1 MLFIIKR
8 KLTAIM
14 PYIGFPANILY
25 QLSLYFSDCFHFHL
39 VVCVSFFPFS
49 SRVSKY
55 DPWARF
61 HPLPI
66 IVNKVLFKHSH
77 AQSFLYC
84 I

>member
-39 VVCVSFFPFS
+39 VVCVSF
-49 SRVSKY
+49 
-55 DPWARF
+55 
-61 HPLPI
+61 PLVQESANMTLGPDFTHC
-66 IVNKVLFKHSH
+66 L
-77 AQSFLYC
+77 LL
-84 I
+84 